1 MSPSLK
7 LLYCALVTACNNL
20 QLKICYKNI
29 MDVSFLKWDSLFWRS
44 FGGGGGERERRKLYL
59 HTHKSGGKK
68 KFLFEVFLSLNC
80 MPPK

>member
-44 FGGGGGERERRKLYL
+44 LGGGGERERRKLYL